1 MTADAKTGN
10 EPRVVWITGA
20 GSGIGRA
27 AALSAADAGWRVA
40 LSGRR
45 EDALEATADAVR
57 ARSGV
62 AIVVPVDV
70 RDPAAV
76 TASADVVGSHWSR
89 IDGLVLAAGLNA
101 PDRRWADQ
109 ELETFDQI
117 VQTNLV
123 APAHLIAAALPPLR
137 EHHGVVVIVS
147 SYSAWTFSPGAGVA
161 YSASKSAL
169 SSLTRAL
176 NSEEGSSGVRACH
189 LCPGDVNTDFLEY
202 RPNVPD
208 VKARGVMLEPSDV
221 ARSIQFVLD
230 SPPHVRFDEIVI
242 SPLSQR

>member
-1 MTADAKTGN
+1 MTIDAKPGD
-10 EPRVVWITGA
+10 EPRVLWITGA

-45 EDALEATADAVR
+45 QNTLEATADAVR
-57 ARSGV
+57 AHSGD
-62 AIVVPVDV
+62 AFVVPVDV

-76 TASADVVGSHWSR
+76 TASADVVRSRWGR

-109 ELETFDQI
+109 ATETFDQI

-123 APAHLIAAALPPLR
+123 APAHLIAAALPHLR
-137 EHHGVVVIVS
+137 ERHGVAVIVS

-169 SSLTRAL
+169 SSLARTV
-176 NSEEGSSGVRACH
+176 NSEEASSGVRACH
-189 LCPGDVNTDFLEY
+189 LCPGDVNTDFLEL

-208 VKARGVMLEPSDV
+208 AEARGVMLEPSDV

>member
-1 MTADAKTGN
+1 MTTDAKTGN

-45 EDALEATADAVR
+45 ANALEATADEVR
-57 ARSGV
+57 ERSGV

-76 TASADVVGSHWSR
+76 SAAADVVRSSWGR
-89 IDGLVLAAGLNA
+89 IDAVVLAAGLNA
-101 PDRRWADQ
+101 RDRRWANQ
-109 ELETFDQI
+109 KMGTFDQI
-117 VQTNLV
+117 VQTNLI
-123 APAHLIAAALPPLR
+123 APAHLIATALPHLR
-137 EHHGVVVIVS
+137 ERNGVVVIVS

-161 YSASKSAL
+161 YSVSKSAL
-169 SSLTRAL
+169 SSLARTL
-176 NSEEGSSGVRACH
+176 NSEEASSGVRACH
-189 LCPGDVNTDFLEY
+189 LCPGDVNTGFLEY
-202 RPNVPD
+202 RQNVPD
-208 VKARGVMLEPSDV
+208 LKARGVMLEPSDV